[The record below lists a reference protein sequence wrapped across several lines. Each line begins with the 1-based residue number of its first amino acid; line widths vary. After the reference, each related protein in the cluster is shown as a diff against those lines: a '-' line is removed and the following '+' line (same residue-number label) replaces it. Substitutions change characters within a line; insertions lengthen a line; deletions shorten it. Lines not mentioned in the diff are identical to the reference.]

1 MCLIRL
7 LKRNTHFCVRI
18 TLSLLP
24 ASIPIIQWFIPHHSK
39 GSHSIHFAT
48 LLPFISHSQFFKQ
61 TIPSF
66 TTLCIQIITNIHLGL
81 ILQHQLRFPQKLPT
95 ELPHSLQNSRSRI
108 LHIRR
113 AIRRTIHHT
122 HPPFSLLMHNIERK
136 RSCQHIKLISYSSL
150 PLSIRTRQSQQ
161 INPLHFIAPI
171 IDKSLVKQKHILR
184 ILHHHIPFVHSSIP
198 SILRLLQIIRE
209 AFHPSIASGQLIP
222 VIIHIQL
229 PSIHPTSLT
238 CCVAFR
244 FRCEHTFRITQFR
257 SSLLFFGATFTVL
270 LFTTAPQSYAIAQSR
285 REVQFDRIVS

>member
-1 MCLIRL
+1 MLFFYF
-7 LKRNTHFCVRI
+7 FC
-18 TLSLLP
+18 
-24 ASIPIIQWFIPHHSK
+24 FIPFIHYLLFQESNRATSCVFDSIIRAKYPFLCENHTLTTSSKHFNHLMIHSTSFK
-39 GSHSIHFAT
+39 RYSQHSIRT
-48 LLPFISHSQFFKQ
+48 LFPSTSHSQFFKQ

-66 TTLCIQIITNIHLGL
+66 TTLCIQIITNIHSGL

-150 PLSIRTRQSQQ
+150 SLSIRTRQSQQ

-209 AFHPSIASGQLIP
+209 AFHPSIAS
-222 VIIHIQL
+222 
-229 PSIHPTSLT
+229 
-238 CCVAFR
+238 R
-244 FRCEHTFRITQFR
+244 
-257 SSLLFFGATFTVL
+257 
-270 LFTTAPQSYAIAQSR
+270 
-285 REVQFDRIVS
+285 